1 MYVYSLNRI
10 QRPDPKDPK
19 KTEIVPARTVFES
32 STDKFNEL
40 AGLNAARKATGEE
53 IDVYKAQQA
62 RLKGEQAPAASTSG
76 KSAESETTDDL
87 TGKTV
92 AELKAVAEDETIDL
106 GDLTKKDDILAEIRA
121 VRATRAAGDG
131 NLLG

>member
-1 MYVYSLNRI
+1 MYAYSLNRI
-10 QRPDPKDPK
+10 QRPDPKDQK
-19 KTEIVPARTVFES
+19 KTEVIAARTVFEA
-32 STDKFNEL
+32 STEKFNEL

-62 RLKGEQAPAASTSG
+62 RLKGEQAPAASTSS
-76 KSAESETTDDL
+76 KSSDSENTDDL

-92 AELKAVAEDETIDL
+92 PELKAVAEDETIDL
-106 GDLTKKDDILAEIRA
+106 GDLTKKDDILAKIRT
-121 VRATRAAGDG
+121 VRAERAAGDG